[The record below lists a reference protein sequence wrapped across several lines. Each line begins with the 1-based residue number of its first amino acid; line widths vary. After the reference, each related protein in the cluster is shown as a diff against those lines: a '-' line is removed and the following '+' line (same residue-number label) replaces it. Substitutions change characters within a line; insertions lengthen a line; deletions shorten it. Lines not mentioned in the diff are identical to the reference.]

1 MAVSVSSIV
10 ADMRTVITQLV
21 DDLNGL
27 HAGVSQSSLTTVMG
41 LSKEGAVPSAI
52 DRTTHFENDA
62 TFAEL
67 MDGHDDSSADD
78 YLSRSVAL
86 SGGIATAAV
95 SRCATTSVTNLDNH
109 LNAHRVEMNKVE
121 EGLRG
126 MLAKLTEI
134 QSAADESAERYP
146 LARKSAIDLFNQ
158 GVALLEST
166 FNKIKQ
172 VDNRIISTEE
182 AVDARFDNG
191 DVLATAQDQER
202 KSLLALRDD
211 LVGQRLK
218 LLRRISFADDSV
230 HLKNTSVLTLS
241 IPSQLAVK
249 GRGKELI
256 TMVDAFIRKA
266 GARFKIIKFYVHRVG
281 HDYDP
286 VEGVYFQPPT
296 ISDGY
301 LSVPRS
307 FREEFRAES
316 KDLYDEFRAQLQES
330 GIVPALSTFKHG
342 LSKQHTAKCERD
354 DGVSIYFALLSLY
367 RPSSS
372 VFREELEAKITASPE
387 SFESGNPLQAIKP
400 LRELL
405 SDALQ
410 LGIRVRWTVGKRII
424 MILSGIQRFGSQ
436 YTLALE
442 KFKDTASN
450 SDDSAQHML
459 DMLAEVETTTKSLNT
474 QFQMNW
480 NSVRAHDAYGFKAK
494 DGVSTNMCNYGTID
508 KCPFGKNCRYT
519 HKDSAGGSNSNKRSA
534 SKFEGLCQAFAED
547 CPEPTKKTFRGRE
560 YCPTCFKRALENDG
574 KIKARNGQVKPLK
587 KSLVASAAK
596 SSTKKLKKKKSK
608 STANAAEAAGNG
620 TGFTDQQT
628 DVLKA
633 CFKRSRRDNEDE
645 DFMHAMQSSAVPA
658 GPKGFKTQWIQ
669 QHQPQQPSNVMGR
682 LGTTNSN
689 ANAIDQI
696 LDM

>member
-1 MAVSVSSIV
+1 
-10 ADMRTVITQLV
+10 
-21 DDLNGL
+21 
-27 HAGVSQSSLTTVMG
+27 
-41 LSKEGAVPSAI
+41 
-52 DRTTHFENDA
+52 
-62 TFAEL
+62 
-67 MDGHDDSSADD
+67 
-78 YLSRSVAL
+78 
-86 SGGIATAAV
+86 
-95 SRCATTSVTNLDNH
+95 
-109 LNAHRVEMNKVE
+109 
-121 EGLRG
+121 LRG

-146 LARKSAIDLFNQ
+146 LARKNAIDLFNQ
-158 GVALLEST
+158 GVALLEDT
-166 FNKIKQ
+166 FTKIKQ
-172 VDNRIISTEE
+172 VDNRIITTEE
-182 AVDARFDNG
+182 AVDARFDSS

-202 KSLLALRDD
+202 KSLLSLRDD

-230 HLKNTSVLTLS
+230 DLKNTSALTLS
-241 IPSQLAVK
+241 IPAQLAVK

-256 TMVDAFIRKA
+256 TMVDTFIRKA
-266 GARFKIIKFYVHRVG
+266 GARYKIIKFYVHRVG

-286 VEGVYFQPPT
+286 VEGTYFQPPT

-301 LSVPRS
+301 LSVPSS

-330 GIVPALSTFKHG
+330 GIIPALSTFKHG
-342 LSKQHTAKCERD
+342 LSKQHTAKCGRD

-387 SFESGNPLQAIKP
+387 SFENGNPLQAIKP

-405 SDALQ
+405 NDALQ

-442 KFKDTASN
+442 KYKDTVSN

-480 NSVRAHDAYGFKAK
+480 NSVRAHDAYGFKPK
-494 DGVSTNMCNYGTID
+494 DGVSTNMCKYGTID
-508 KCPFGKNCRYT
+508 KCPFGTNCRYT
-519 HKDSAGGSNSNKRSA
+519 HKDSAGGFKSNKRDA

-547 CPEPTKKTFRGRE
+547 CPDPTKKTYRGRE

-574 KIKARNGQVKPLK
+574 KIRARNGRVKPLK

-596 SSTKKLKKKKSK
+596 SSEKKLKKKNSK
-608 STANAAEAAGNG
+608 STANAAQAVANG

-645 DFMHAMQSSAVPA
+645 DFMQAMQTAAVPA

-669 QHQPQQPSNVMGR
+669 QHQPQQPSNIMKR

-689 ANAIDQI
+689 ADAIDQI